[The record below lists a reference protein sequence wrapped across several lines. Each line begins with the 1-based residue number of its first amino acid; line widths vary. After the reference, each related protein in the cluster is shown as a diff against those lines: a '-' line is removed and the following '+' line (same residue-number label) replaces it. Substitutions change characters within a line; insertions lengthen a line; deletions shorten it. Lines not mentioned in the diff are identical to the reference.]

1 MWRINPS
8 LQDPG
13 TNDVGDDFD
22 DAGRTFSNSQ
32 RRNHRFVCSF
42 SRPNLT
48 SLRIGGR
55 LHCLED
61 RITHSSLTLTF
72 LNEVECVFKFQHSSA
87 QCTLASWCCCCERH
101 GLVLG
106 LPRLHNVVR
115 VCVCLGGAA
124 GPVQCV
130 RWAVGSTSRTCGGG
144 APAPVK
150 WSRPKFRE
158 TGAFSADL
166 VSNSLNV

>member
-32 RRNHRFVCSF
+32 RRNHRFVSSF
-42 SRPNLT
+42 SSRPNLT

-87 QCTLASWCCCCERH
+87 HWLADAVVVNGMVWFWACPVCTTSC
-101 GLVLG
+101 
-106 LPRLHNVVR
+106 

-130 RWAVGSTSRTCGGG
+130 RWALGSGQH
-144 APAPVK
+144 
-150 WSRPKFRE
+150 
-158 TGAFSADL
+158 
-166 VSNSLNV
+166 